1 MKKTKKA
8 LAMLMAAAMAATVFT
23 GCGKEEEQKGSQ
35 ESASSKEEGDSSGK
49 KELSMWFWG
58 ASDYQREAM
67 DKYLIQAFNESQN
80 EYELTVEY
88 RASVDNDIAVALSGG
103 EGPDIVYGSGPA
115 FVAGYAAEGLFLN
128 LDKYSEQYGWKD
140 RVLDPCYEICT
151 IDGSLYSIPGALT
164 STGVFYNKKVLEDN
178 GWEVPTTYEQL
189 VDIMEQAKEKGLYA
203 GLTGAKDWRYTNEM
217 YVGMML
223 THVAGPEVMYK
234 VLTGEQ
240 KWNSPEVAEAMNVLV
255 DWYKNGYLAGEDYW
269 NFDFNEA
276 AMMLANE
283 QSPFFYGALNVFQ
296 FIKNIATE
304 EQCDNIGFF
313 PLPNYDGSTDH
324 RASLGS
330 ICSFSINSQC
340 KNPDGAAMVLD
351 YMLTSDFSAG
361 MSSQWPGYWGMPLK
375 DLTQIDLEQYQ
386 GIYKEYMRTC
396 TDIVKSLDEGDF
408 AYGAATCFPASTY
421 EACIDIDTVW
431 FGEATVE
438 EYLDNMD
445 KAFAEDVE
453 KKSVATIPKPAF

>member
-1 MKKTKKA
+1 
-8 LAMLMAAAMAATVFT
+8 
-23 GCGKEEEQKGSQ
+23 
-35 ESASSKEEGDSSGK
+35 
-49 KELSMWFWG
+49 
-58 ASDYQREAM
+58 
-67 DKYLIQAFNESQN
+67 
-80 EYELTVEY
+80 
-88 RASVDNDIAVALSGG
+88 
-103 EGPDIVYGSGPA
+103 
-115 FVAGYAAEGLFLN
+115 
-128 LDKYSEQYGWKD
+128 
-140 RVLDPCYEICT
+140 
-151 IDGSLYSIPGALT
+151 
-164 STGVFYNKKVLEDN
+164 
-178 GWEVPTTYEQL
+178 
-189 VDIMEQAKEKGLYA
+189 
-203 GLTGAKDWRYTNEM
+203 
-217 YVGMML
+217 
-223 THVAGPEVMYK
+223 MYK